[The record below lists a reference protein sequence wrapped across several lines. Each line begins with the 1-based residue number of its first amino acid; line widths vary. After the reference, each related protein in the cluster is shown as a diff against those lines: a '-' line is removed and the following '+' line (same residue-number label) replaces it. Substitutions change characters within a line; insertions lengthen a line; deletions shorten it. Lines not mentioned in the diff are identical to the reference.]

1 MLNRRKIYSEK
12 LLSNQI
18 VYCEVTIADQMPH
31 KAVII
36 PGNGSGDVTRAN
48 WYSWVN
54 KVRNHNKIVTQ
65 MPLK

>member
-1 MLNRRKIYSEK
+1 
-12 LLSNQI
+12 
-18 VYCEVTIADQMPH
+18 MPN

-54 KVRNHNKIVTQ
+54 KVTIIKCDINAFEIETLHSD
-65 MPLK
+65 

>member
-1 MLNRRKIYSEK
+1 MTRA
-12 LLSNQI
+12 
-18 VYCEVTIADQMPH
+18 V

-54 KVRNHNKIVTQ
+54 KVPIDYSPFTLNKDVTFPYKDSQ
-65 MPLK
+65 